1 MKRDWDTI
9 RELLTKLE
17 ECTLP
22 TDMLQLSTFPADRAA
37 EISYHMELLIEAGLV
52 DGKILRILG
61 GGPYDFFANRLTWNG
76 HEFLDAIRSDT
87 IWQKTKKVF
96 VSKGV
101 SMTFDLVK
109 SVASDV
115 ATGVLKSSIGI

>member
-1 MKRDWDTI
+1 MKRNWDTI
-9 RELLTKLE
+9 RDLLTKLE

-22 TDMLQLSTFPADRAA
+22 TDMLELSSFPADRAA
-37 EISYHMELLIEAGLV
+37 EISYHMEGLV
-52 DGKILRILG
+52 DGEMAKTLG
-61 GGPYDFFANRLTWNG
+61 GGPYDFFANHLTWHG

-101 SMTFDLVK
+101 SMIFDLVK

>member
-1 MKRDWDTI
+1 MKRNWDTV

-22 TDMLQLSTFPADRAA
+22 TDMLQLASFPMDRAA

-52 DGKILRILG
+52 DGEMAKTLG
-61 GGPYDFFANRLTWNG
+61 AGPYDFFAGRLTWHG
-76 HEFLDAIRSDT
+76 HEFLDAIRNDT
-87 IWQKTKKVF
+87 IWQKTKKTF
-96 VSKGV
+96 ASKGL

-109 SVASDV
+109 SVASDI
-115 ATGVLKSSIGI
+115 AAGLLKSSIGI